1 MGHAIS
7 PPVVLSRRGFILA
20 SVSAA
25 GGLAIGIRPSLAA
38 NPATEVGPWV
48 VIDPDESVTIRVAR
62 SEMGQGIWTA
72 LPMIVAEELEC
83 DWSRVRA
90 EYASANRN
98 LAEHVYGPMS
108 TGGSQSV
115 RSTHELLQQAGASA
129 RVRLIGAAA
138 RQWGVPEAE
147 CAAANGAVIH
157 AATGRRL
164 TYGAL
169 AREAA
174 DIHPARE
181 PAIKPPEQFRLC
193 GTSVPRLD
201 SAAKSTGTAQF
212 GIDVRLPGML
222 YAAVVLCPVPGGTV
236 KSFDAAKIVHRRG
249 VQAVVPIPGGVA
261 VVADRYWRAKQ
272 AAASLPIE
280 WDFGAGAGTSTE
292 QFRAEYR
299 AALDG
304 PMVVARSDGDARA
317 ALAGAKVIE
326 AVYDVP
332 HLAHATMEPLNCT
345 ANVQP
350 DRVDVWLGTQAPET
364 ALQLAAHAA
373 GVAPEKIFVHNCFL
387 GGGFGR
393 RSMNDE
399 LVQAVIVAKAVGKP
413 VKLIWSCETDMRH
426 NRYRPMAALRCRGAL
441 GPDGSVTALHVQTA
455 VGSIWRSLGRLS
467 ASADMEPQAVSGL
480 TDQAY
485 AVKNLLVEGVLKNT
499 HIPVMF
505 WRSVGYSQNTF
516 VLESFIDEL
525 AHAAGKDPYQFRRAL
540 LADQPDW
547 LRVLDTAAEKAG
559 WGTPLPKGKGRGI
572 AIHISHDTI
581 VAEVADVAV
590 SPAGEVRVERV
601 VAAADPGWV
610 INPRLIENQIEG
622 GIIFGLT
629 AALYGAIT
637 IKDGAVE
644 QANFDTYRMMLMADA
659 PRIETY
665 LVPSHGKRWGGIG
678 EPGTPPAAPAV
689 ANAIFAAT
697 GVRVRSLPIAT
708 ADLTSRT

>member
-1 MGHAIS
+1 MGQAIS
-7 PPVVLSRRGFILA
+7 PRPTLSRRGFILA

-38 NPATEVGPWV
+38 DPATEVGPWV
-48 VIDPDESVTIRVAR
+48 VIDPDETVTIRVAR

-83 DWSRVRA
+83 DWGRVRA

-98 LAEHVYGPMS
+98 LTEHVYGSMS

-115 RSTHELLQQAGASA
+115 RTTHELLQQAGASA

-138 RQWGVPEAE
+138 RRWGVPEVACTAE
-147 CAAANGAVIH
+147 NGSVVH
-157 AATGRRL
+157 TATGRRL

-174 DIHPARE
+174 DIHPAQE
-181 PAIKPPEQFRLC
+181 PPIKPPQQFRLC
-193 GTSVPRLD
+193 GTSVARLD
-201 SAAKSTGTAQF
+201 SAAKSTGAAQF

-222 YAAVVLCPVPGGTV
+222 YAAVVLCTVPGGTV

-249 VQAVVPIPGGVA
+249 VQAVISVPGGVA

-280 WDFGAGAGTSTE
+280 WDFGPGAGTSTE

-299 AALDG
+299 AALDD

-317 ALAGAKVIE
+317 ALTGAKVIE
-326 AVYDVP
+326 ALYDVP

-345 ANVQP
+345 AHVQP
-350 DRVDVWLGTQAPET
+350 DRVDVWLGTQAPEF
-364 ALQLAAHAA
+364 ALQLAARAA
-373 GVAPEKIFVHNCFL
+373 GVEPGKVFVHNCFL

-399 LVQAVIVAKAVGKP
+399 LIQAVIVAKAIGKP
-413 VKLIWSCETDMRH
+413 VKLIWSRETDMQH

-441 GPDGSVTALHVQTA
+441 GADGSVTALHIQTA
-455 VGSIWRSLGRLS
+455 VGSIQRSLGRLPP
-467 ASADMEPQAVSGL
+467 AADMEPMAVSGL

-485 AVKNLLVEGVLKNT
+485 AVNNLLVEAVLKNT
-499 HIPVMF
+499 NVPVMF

-516 VLESFIDEL
+516 VFESFIDEL
-525 AHAAGKDPYQFRRAL
+525 AHAAGQDPYQFRRKL
-540 LADQPDW
+540 LADQPEW

-559 WGTPLPKGKGRGI
+559 WGTTLPNGKGRGI

-581 VAEVADVAV
+581 VAEVAEVAL
-590 SPAGEVRVERV
+590 SSAGEVRVERV
-601 VAAADPGWV
+601 VAVADPGWV
-610 INPRLIENQIEG
+610 INPRLIQMQLEG

-644 QANFDTYRMMLMADA
+644 QGNFDTYPMVRMADA
-659 PRIETY
+659 PKIETY
-665 LVPSHGKRWGGIG
+665 LTLSGGSRWGGIG
-678 EPGTPPAAPAV
+678 EPGTPPVGPAV
-689 ANAIFAAT
+689 ANAIFAIT
-697 GVRVRSLPIAT
+697 GKRIRSLPISD